1 MLISRR
7 RCIETMAAASG
18 ALLLPAAG
26 ERVARAV
33 GEAEAS
39 GAQAGGLGTL
49 TVQAA
54 SPRERLL
61 ADFGWQFYLGHAAD
75 PAKDFGYGRSDGAFA
90 KSNSFIGGRGSV
102 TQATFD
108 TSGWTSIDLPHDW
121 AVELPF
127 VDDRNL
133 IGHGCKPLGR
143 AYPETSIGWY
153 RRTFD
158 IPAGDLGRRI
168 ALEFEGVFRD
178 AIVILNNHFVGR
190 NLSGY
195 APFRFDVTD
204 LINYGGMNVL
214 VVRADATEGEGW
226 FYEGAGIYRHVWL
239 EKTAPLHIAPDG
251 VFVTTRLTPGGDAI
265 CDVRCEIVNDSGEPV
280 RYFVGHTLGGAP
292 TDNSG
297 AARAEPEGGEIAP
310 WSTVTHV
317 SRTEIA
323 KPRLWSI
330 ESPHLYE
337 LSTTLQTGSPS
348 GVLDVAAKARVV
360 DTVATT
366 FGVRTIRFDANQ
378 GFFLNGTR
386 VEIQGMCNHQDHA
399 GVGSAL
405 PDRLQA
411 FRVAKL
417 KDMGV
422 NAYRTSH
429 NPPTPA
435 LLDACDRLGM
445 LVLDETRMMSSNEE
459 GLSEFTRMIRRD
471 RNHPCVFC
479 WSIGNEE
486 GDQGTDRGARI
497 ADTMKRVA
505 RELDPTRLVTEAMNG
520 SWGKGLTSVVDV
532 QGFNYGHA
540 KELDDFRAQ
549 FPTHLAMGTEV
560 ASTVSTRGIYA
571 NDPDKGYV
579 SAYDR
584 NFPPWASTAEEWWTT
599 YAARPWIA
607 GGFVW
612 TGFDYRGEPTPYG
625 WPCIN
630 SHFGIL
636 DTCGFPKDLFYYY
649 RAWWGGADVLH
660 LFPHW
665 NWTGKQGEEIEVW
678 CFTNLERVELFV
690 NGASAGAQDVARNS
704 HASWKVPYAPGAI
717 EARGFRGGTQ
727 MLTDRRETTGAPAG
741 IALLPDRARVNADG
755 EDVSVVTVQIVDAQG
770 RVVPTAGNDVAFTLA
785 GPGRLI
791 GVGNGDPSSHEPDHA
806 PKRSAFNGLCMAI
819 VQASKTAGEIRIDA
833 ASPGLTSASAAI
845 TVAPAT
851 PRASL

>member
-1 MLISRR
+1 MRISRR
-7 RCIETMAAASG
+7 QWLERMAAASG

-26 ERVARAV
+26 EQVARAF
-33 GEAEAS
+33 GRAETS
-39 GAQAGGLGTL
+39 GAQAVGPGTL
-49 TVQAA
+49 TVHGA

-61 ADFGWQFYLGHAAD
+61 ADFGWQFHLGHAND
-75 PAKDFGYGRSDGAFA
+75 PGKDFGYGRSDGAFA

-102 TQATFD
+102 TQASFD
-108 TSGWTSIDLPHDW
+108 TSGWTPIDLPHDW
-121 AVELPF
+121 AVDLPF
-127 VDDRNL
+127 VDDRDL

-158 IPAGDLGRRI
+158 IPAADLGRRI

-195 APFRFDVTD
+195 TPFRFDVTD
-204 LINYGGMNVL
+204 LINYTGVNVL

-251 VFVTTRLTPGGDAI
+251 VFVTTQLTPSGDAI
-265 CDVRCEIVNDSGEPV
+265 CEIRCEIVNDSED
-280 RYFVGHTLGGAP
+280 RLDYSLALGIGSGGGGIGTAGGTGAV
-292 TDNSG
+292 D
-297 AARAEPEGGEIAP
+297 A
-310 WSTVTHV
+310 WSTATHV
-317 SRTEIA
+317 GRLTIA
-323 KPRLWSI
+323 KANLWSI
-330 ESPHLYE
+330 ETPHLYQ
-337 LSTTLQTGSPS
+337 L
-348 GVLDVAAKARVV
+348 AARVSTGGGMV
-360 DTVATT
+360 DSVETT
-366 FGVRTIRFDANQ
+366 FGVRTIHFDADQ

-405 PDRLQA
+405 PDRLQD
-411 FRVAKL
+411 FRIAKL
-417 KDMGV
+417 KEMGV

-445 LVLDETRMMSSNEE
+445 LVLDETRMMSSNDE

-497 ADTMKRVA
+497 AETMKRVA
-505 RELDPTRLVTEAMNG
+505 RELDPSRLVTEAMNG
-520 SWGKGLTSVVDV
+520 SWGKGLTAIVDV

-540 KELDDFRAQ
+540 KELDDFRAK

-649 RAWWGGADVLH
+649 RAWWSGADVLH

-665 NWTGKQGEEIEVW
+665 NWAGKEGAEIEVW

-690 NGASAGAQDVARNS
+690 NGTRAGAQDVARNS
-704 HASWKVPYAPGAI
+704 HVSWKVPYASGTI
-717 EARGFRGGTQ
+717 EARGFRSGKQ
-727 MLTDRRETTGAPAG
+727 ILTDRRETTGAPAG
-741 IALLPDRARVNADG
+741 IVLAPDRARVNADG
-755 EDVSVVTVQIVDAQG
+755 EDLSLVTVQIVDAQG
-770 RVVPTAGNDVAFTLA
+770 RVVPTAGNDVTFTLT
-785 GPGRLI
+785 GPGRII
-791 GVGNGDPSSHEPDHA
+791 GVGNGDPSSHEADHA
-806 PKRSAFNGLCMAI
+806 SNRSAFNGLCMAI
-819 VQASKTAGEIRIDA
+819 VQASKTPGEIRIDA
-833 ASPGLTSASAAI
+833 ASPGLSSATAAI
-845 TVAPAT
+845 IAAPAT
-851 PRASL
+851 PRATA